1 MKKGLKILFACM
13 AVLLF
18 AAVLVLIHGSSAADR
33 HLVTCNGLDIQLP
46 REGHFVTESDIQQ
59 YLKDYYGPYIG
70 ERIDSVDLSRVEAA
84 LDSRSAIR
92 KAEAWT
98 TPDGIL
104 HISITQRKPVVRLQK
119 DGVGLYAD
127 DRGFLFPLQ
136 SSYSPM
142 VPIVDGAL
150 PLNIGKGYKGEAAG
164 EEEKEWLSG
173 LIDLLAYMK
182 RSKVWDE
189 NISQITVQP
198 DGDLVMY
205 PREGRERFIF
215 GSTADAAKKFSR
227 MEDYYKY
234 IKPAKDSAYYASVNV
249 KYDGQIICRQ
259 K

>member
-1 MKKGLKILFACM
+1 MKKGLKILLACT

-18 AAVLVLIHGSSAADR
+18 AAVLALIHGSSAADR
-33 HLVTCNGLDIQLP
+33 HLVTCSGLDIQLP
-46 REGHFVTESDIQQ
+46 PEGHFVTESDIEE
-59 YLKDYYGPYIG
+59 YLKDYYGSYIG
-70 ERIDSVDLSRVEAA
+70 ERIDSVNLARVEAA

-98 TPDGIL
+98 TKDGIL
-104 HISITQRKPVVRLQK
+104 HVSITQRKPVVRLQK
-119 DGVGLYAD
+119 DGIGLYAD

-150 PLNIGKGYKGEAAG
+150 PLNIGKGYKGEAAS
-164 EEEKEWLSG
+164 EAEKTWLSG
-173 LIDLLAYMK
+173 LLDLLAYMK

-198 DGDLVMY
+198 GGDLVMY
-205 PREGRERFIF
+205 PRQGRERFIF
-215 GSTADAAKKFSR
+215 GSTGDAEGKFSR
-227 MEDYYKY
+227 IEDYYKY
-234 IKPAKDSAYYASVNV
+234 IRPARDSAYYASVNV
-249 KYDGQIICRQ
+249 KYEGQIICRQ